1 MVRASDRTN
10 LPHRSHEF
18 SSGRAGWHGTGLQS
32 DADPGARGWVC
43 GLPPCDSRGDDA
55 VSISSG
61 VGVYACAS
69 ERWQPTV
76 YDAYQHVMRF
86 RAAAVRENGR
96 FAVGGLIGRVAPHV
110 SAVLSTPVSTVT
122 HPPEDGSKVC
132 LRSLGLECVS
142 HIVDRPLRP
151 ETGPRLLMRPRDAC
165 VSAQFSS
172 ASGRKPQRRRR
183 RHSAVAV

>member
-43 GLPPCDSRGDDA
+43 CLPPCDSRGDDGL
-55 VSISSG
+55 V
-61 VGVYACAS
+61 
-69 ERWQPTV
+69 WQVLFRPELECTSAPV